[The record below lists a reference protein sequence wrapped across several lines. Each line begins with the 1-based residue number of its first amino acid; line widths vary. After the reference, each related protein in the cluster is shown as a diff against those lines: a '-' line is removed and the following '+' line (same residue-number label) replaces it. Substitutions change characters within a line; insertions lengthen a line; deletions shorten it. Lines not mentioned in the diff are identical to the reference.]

1 MLSILGAFALGAPQA
16 APAQYHCLSEEADM
30 ATGAVPRTDHEFVD
44 AEGVTI
50 HYHSWLAPVS
60 LGGRPK
66 GVVQIAHG
74 LGEYAARY
82 EHLAQALVSAGYSVY
97 ADDHR
102 GHGKTGLGQYGGDA
116 SKLGRLGAGGLR
128 ATIEGL
134 RRFTGIIRAEN
145 PGVPLAILGH
155 SWGSLMVQDILNRHA
170 GEYDAAVLTGTAH
183 RLPGSMNAGQLNAK
197 HKHLGT
203 TGFEWLS
210 RDPAVSQAFLD
221 DPLTFYAD
229 VIKLFGIADG
239 LRLFGVPSRHLER
252 DIPLL
257 IMIGGEDSL
266 GGERSVRNLASA
278 YVKRSKL
285 TDVEVVVYAGARHEI
300 FHETNRDEV
309 DADVIARLDARLG
322 ARAVAPASGA

>member
-1 MLSILGAFALGAPQA
+1 
-16 APAQYHCLSEEADM
+16 M
-30 ATGAVPRTDHEFVD
+30 ATGTVPRTDHQFVD

-50 HYHSWLAPVS
+50 HYHSWVAPVS
-60 LGGRPK
+60 KGAASKGAPPK

-74 LGEYAARY
+74 LGDYAARY
-82 EHLAQALVSAGYSVY
+82 EYLAQKLVAAGYSVY

-102 GHGKTGLGQYGGDA
+102 GHGQTGLGQYGGDA
-116 SKLGRLGAGGLR
+116 SRLGRLGVGGLR

-134 RRFTGIIRAEN
+134 RQFTRIIRAEN
-145 PGVPLAILGH
+145 TDVPLAILGH
-155 SWGSLMVQDILNRHA
+155 SWGSLMVQTILNRHA

-183 RLPGSMNAGQLNAK
+183 RLPGSMNAGQLNAR

-229 VIKLFGIADG
+229 VIKLFGIPDG
-239 LRLFGVPSRHLER
+239 LRLFGAPSRHVDK

-257 IMIGGEDSL
+257 IMIGGEDPL
-266 GGERSVRNLASA
+266 GGERSVRNLARA
-278 YVKRSKL
+278 YLRRSKL
-285 TDVEVVVYAGARHEI
+285 TDVEVVIYAGARHEI
-300 FHETNRDEV
+300 FNETNRDEV
-309 DADVIARLDARLG
+309 DADLIAWLDARLG
-322 ARAVAPASGA
+322 AAVGAA